1 MRRGCVGLVVNG
13 LLVSAWGPGG
23 EVAVFSSVGA
33 SSRLAMSAAV
43 ACGAGSAAF
52 AAALRGSWSAL
63 GLVGLGVYLRMSNW
77 SKKPMPVGLTR
88 RWDFTPRH
96 LLLAGLAAVAAFI
109 LSGLV
114 VMGVFTGLAG
124 LVLPR
129 LFFDPRANRKIAR
142 LEGLASWMEQLRDTM
157 ASGAGLQQVIL
168 VTSRS
173 APAPVAAEIRR
184 LALDLQNRVT
194 VRTALLRL
202 ADALEDETGDLL
214 VAGLMQAADLSGARL
229 SELLTLLAS
238 SAREEVAMRQRV
250 DASQTRA
257 RNEAKTVVGL
267 SGAMFLGLATFGRAY
282 MAPYHTLQG
291 TMVLTVVAAIYM
303 SGVWLFTRLATP
315 VTAPRLLADAH
326 DLEPST

>member
-1 MRRGCVGLVVNG
+1 VV
-13 LLVSAWGPGG
+13 
-23 EVAVFSSVGA
+23 
-33 SSRLAMSAAV
+33 
-43 ACGAGSAAF
+43 
-52 AAALRGSWSAL
+52 
-63 GLVGLGVYLRMSNW
+63 
-77 SKKPMPVGLTR
+77 
-88 RWDFTPRH
+88 
-96 LLLAGLAAVAAFI
+96 AFI

-114 VMGVFTGLAG
+114 VMGVFVGLAG
-124 LVLPR
+124 LIVPR
-129 LFFDPRANRKIAR
+129 LFFDPRASRKIAR

-173 APAPVAAEIRR
+173 APAPVATEVRR

-194 VRTALLRL
+194 ARTALLRL
-202 ADALEDETGDLL
+202 AHALEDETGDLL

-229 SELLTLLAS
+229 SEILTLLAT

-250 DASQTRA
+250 DAAQTKA
-257 RNEAKTVVGL
+257 RNEAKSVVGL

-282 MAPYHTLQG
+282 MAPYHTFQG
-291 TMVLTVVAAIYM
+291 AMVLTVVAAIYM

-326 DLEPST
+326 DQEPGT